1 MSEEQTQKLEFAEER
16 LDTAK
21 FLFRNEMY
29 QDAISRSYYSIFH
42 SAKALLL
49 EKDSDPKT
57 HTGTASELG
66 QLYRKELGKEMTREF
81 SRIQEKRERADY
93 GELTEIT
100 KKETE
105 EIIKSS
111 EEFISKTKEIINQ
124 S

>member
-1 MSEEQTQKLEFAEER
+1 
-16 LDTAK
+16 
-21 FLFRNEMY
+21 
-29 QDAISRSYYSIFH
+29 
-42 SAKALLL
+42 
-49 EKDSDPKT
+49 
-57 HTGTASELG
+57 
-66 QLYRKELGKEMTREF
+66 MTREF